1 MWNQALR
8 RFLLTPFDPVSF
20 TLLRFS
26 FQQKG
31 GGTHTHTQRE
41 KERRRRRKIYLYREN
56 IYYIGSCFFC
66 RSFRSCAVSCR
77 VFLITSRG
85 RARWGKGRSIEQQL
99 IRWIGES
106 TSHSSDVFYSSSDEW
121 HRVNSENQQAS
132 LSLSLSLLCLFF
144 DSLSLPLLSV
154 CRLVPDKS
162 PAAAR
167 HAYRVKARR
176 CEAHCKCRRTL
187 SKSIDLQST

>member
-31 GGTHTHTQRE
+31 GGTHTHR
-41 KERRRRRKIYLYREN
+41 ERRRRKKIYLYREN
-56 IYYIGSCFFC
+56 ICYIDSCFFC

-106 TSHSSDVFYSSSDEW
+106 TSRSSDVFYSSSDEW

-132 LSLSLSLLCLFF
+132 LSLSLSL
-144 DSLSLPLLSV
+144 SLSCVYSLTLSLSPILSV